1 MQYNEVSYWMNSGLL
16 TVSIQLGHHRTAQE
30 DSDKTGVD
38 SEILRQRRTSLRSSL
53 ETKTGTEARGEV
65 D

>member
-1 MQYNEVSYWMNSGLL
+1 MNSGLL
-16 TVSIQLGHHRTAQE
+16 TASIRLGRHCTAQE
-30 DSDKTGVD
+30 DSDMTGGD
-38 SEILRQRRTSLRSSL
+38 SEILGQGGTSLRSSL